1 MTLEVLERLR
11 FYLTQTRLEFLRASR
26 NSSLNGYKTI
36 ALQEENKAQLAKILL
51 DDLSRETGEG
61 HACK

>member
-1 MTLEVLERLR
+1 MTLETLERVK
-11 FYLTQTRLEFLRASR
+11 FYIEKTRLEFLIAAQNSR
-26 NSSLNGYKTI
+26 LNGYKTI
-36 ALQEENKAQLAKILL
+36 ALQEENKAQLAKTLL